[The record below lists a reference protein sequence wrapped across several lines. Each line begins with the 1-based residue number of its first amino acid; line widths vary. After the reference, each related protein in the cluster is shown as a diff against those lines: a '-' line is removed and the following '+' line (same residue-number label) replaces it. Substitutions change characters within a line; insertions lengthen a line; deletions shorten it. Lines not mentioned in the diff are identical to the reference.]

1 MSTSAIRTTELV
13 FFLVT
18 AVWRTTAT
26 AGDASNAAEFTVL
39 CTLDQFASTDLSTTY
54 KAIDLPTPAV
64 AAIDEIVAAATS
76 QANISAVPDAITKP
90 EGDAATD
97 SCQTAGEDKA
107 ACRAHWRKWLKI
119 KKDLKA
125 KGKNCQYQ
133 PLSIA
138 KRENPAAAQYQLELT
153 RIAKAAHDKANKAK
167 NIAENELKAAT
178 NDATK
183 HIRNARLGSSKTA
196 FNKVTAN
203 TAHMTSDRTTSCKS
217 PNSGKS
223 LAHDMMCL
231 CAEDNSG
238 SAKFCGFEVKGCHG
252 GTWQACSDVQQNEAY
267 TAITTECNKHPRRP
281 CTPDSIQQALGAFL
295 AKIKSAA
302 GADPTNRA
310 AVFLGTPDTNEC
322 KASANS
328 LCVDYSTQAQADGG
342 LQGFYRLKEMLAAAE
357 KIKEVEQA
365 INQISKLETELI
377 NLEDRAALLYSLIA
391 SAATPAQPQE
401 AANTEPKAQRSSTD
415 GCKSPAET
423 ADQCPSASCIYNTTT
438 KECKPK
444 PGTENTAAGT
454 GEAATEEEAT
464 TGCARDGT
472 DRTACENDKTG
483 DKQNCAWR
491 KGKDNEDNKN
501 KGK

>member
-1 MSTSAIRTTELV
+1 MSTNIIRTAKLV
-13 FFLVT
+13 LFFVT
-18 AVWRTTAT
+18 PVWHAAAT
-26 AGDASNAAEFTVL
+26 AGDASNAADFAVL
-39 CTLDQFASTDLSTTY
+39 CTLQQLASTDLATTF
-54 KAIDLPTPAV
+54 KAPAV
-64 AAIDEIVAAATS
+64 PPTAITAIDEIVAAATS

-90 EGDAATD
+90 EEDAATEA
-97 SCQTAGEDKA
+97 CQSTATDKQT
-107 ACRAHWRKWLKI
+107 CKDHWIRWHKI

-125 KGKNCQYQ
+125 KGKDYQYQ
-133 PLSIA
+133 TLSIA

-153 RIAKAAHDKANKAK
+153 RIARVAHDKATTAK
-167 NIAENELKAAT
+167 NIADNELQAAT
-178 NDATK
+178 TDATK
-183 HIRNARLGSSKTA
+183 HMQNARFGESKTA

-203 TAHMTSDRTTSCKS
+203 TAHMQTSRTRSCKS
-217 PNSGKS
+217 PYSGQS
-223 LAHDMMCL
+223 LAHDLMCL
-231 CAEDNSG
+231 CAKDST
-238 SAKFCGFEVKGCHG
+238 STKKYCGFEAAGCHG
-252 GTWQACSDVQQNEAY
+252 GDWQACTDSQQNTAY
-267 TAITTECNKHPRRP
+267 NAIITRCTKAPRQP
-281 CTPDSIQQALGAFL
+281 PTPDAIHQALGAFL
-295 AKIKSAA
+295 AKIKTDARQ
-302 GADPTNRA
+302 DPTSKA
-310 AVFLGTPDTNEC
+310 AVFLGTADSNDC
-322 KASANS
+322 KASENS
-328 LCVDYSTQAQADGG
+328 LCVDYSAQAQGEDGIQG
-342 LQGFYRLKEMLAAAE
+342 LYWYKEMLHAAE
-357 KIKEVEQA
+357 KIREVKQA

-377 NLEDRAALLYSLIA
+377 NLEDRATLLYSLIA

-401 AANTEPKAQRSSTD
+401 AANTEHKAQRSATD
-415 GCKSPAET
+415 DCKSPAET

>member
-1 MSTSAIRTTELV
+1 MSTNIIRTTELV

-18 AVWRTTAT
+18 AVWRTEAT
-26 AGDASNAAEFTVL
+26 AGDASNTADFAVL
-39 CTLDQFASTDLSTTY
+39 CTLQQLASTDLAATF
-54 KAIDLPTPAV
+54 KAPELPTPAV
-64 AAIDEIVAAATS
+64 TAIDEIVTAATS

-90 EGDAATD
+90 EEDAATD
-97 SCQTAGEDKA
+97 ACQKQSGDKGE
-107 ACRAHWRKWLKI
+107 CVAHWLKWHKI

-125 KGKNCQYQ
+125 KGKNYQYQ

-138 KRENPAAAQYQLELT
+138 KRENPAAAQYQLELA
-153 RIAKAAHDKANKAK
+153 RIVKAEHGKANKAK
-167 NIAENELKAAT
+167 NIASKDLKAAT

-183 HIRNARLGSSKTA
+183 HMRNARLGSSKTA

-217 PNSGKS
+217 PNSGIS

-252 GTWQACSDVQQNEAY
+252 GTWKACSDVQQNEAY

-281 CTPDSIQQALGAFL
+281 CTPDAIQQALGAFL

-328 LCVDYSTQAQADGG
+328 LCVDYSTQAHADGG
-342 LQGFYRLKEMLAAAE
+342 LQGFYRFKEMLAAAE
-357 KIKEVEQA
+357 KIKEVKQA

-391 SAATPAQPQE
+391 SAATPVQLPE

-454 GEAATEEEAT
+454 GEAATEEEAA